1 MTEPL
6 YPGTDLV
13 GVGWLKLNPLL
24 PAGRIATALPKD
36 DDALRAPGFVR
47 TFITGGTPGI
57 DMPWRQPVITAQCW
71 AAPSSPGST
80 KVPWGV
86 ANQLAERI
94 VVSTY
99 DRAYQNVAID
109 LSAINPNYIPARV
122 ATVIALTEPRRIDDP
137 SGFARFD
144 VDLLFHWRLDA

>member
-6 YPGTDLV
+6 FPGTDLV

-36 DDALRAPGFVR
+36 DDAIRAPGFVR
-47 TFITGGTPGI
+47 TLISGGTPGV

-71 AAPSSPGST
+71 TAPVAGSV
-80 KVPWGV
+80 KLPWGT

-94 VVSTY
+94 VAMTY
-99 DRAYQNVAID
+99 DRAYQQRAID
-109 LSAINPNYIPARV
+109 LTAINPNFIPARV
-122 ATVIALTEPRRIDDP
+122 ATVIALSEPRRVPDP